1 MIGATLPESSTEL
14 LRRHAH
20 ILDKMEFVSRTPGM
34 IPGAGRRPGTATG
47 YSVDFADY
55 RKYNYGDD
63 VRYIDWSIYARLKKL
78 FLRQYRAEAELAIHL
93 LLDTSNSMSFGRLA
107 KLEFARKLA
116 AIFAYVGLGR
126 QDRVGV
132 ATFSSELHSVITPQ
146 RGSQQL
152 LHLLRLLD
160 GVKPGGVSD
169 FGQAFKSYA
178 ARASTRGL
186 LVVLSDC
193 FCSAGYQDALRCLA
207 FAGFEVVVIHILAD
221 EELNPDLDEEVE
233 LRDLEHAEIRGLT
246 VDSGAVAAY
255 MQGMN
260 AYARDL
266 AAFCMSEGF
275 LYVEATSSLSFETLT
290 VRLLRAGIWR
300 SH

>member
-1 MIGATLPESSTEL
+1 MIL
-14 LRRHAH
+14 
-20 ILDKMEFVSRTPGM
+20 
-34 IPGAGRRPGTATG
+34 GAGRRPGTATG

-93 LLDTSNSMSFGRLA
+93 LLDTSNSMSFGLLP

-116 AIFAYVGLGR
+116 AIFAYVGLSG
-126 QDRVGV
+126 QDRVGI
-132 ATFSSELHSVITPQ
+132 ATFSSDLHSVITPQ

-152 LHLLRLLD
+152 MHLLRLLD
-160 GVKPGGVSD
+160 GIAAAGVSD
-169 FGQAFKSYA
+169 FEQAFKSYA

-207 FAGFEVVVIHILAD
+207 FAGFEVIVIRILSD

-233 LRDLEHAEIRGLT
+233 LRDLEHADMRGPT
-246 VDSGAVAAY
+246 VSSGAVAAY
-255 MQGMN
+255 MQSMN
-260 AYARDL
+260 THARDL
-266 AAFCMSEGF
+266 AAFCMREGF
-275 LYVEATSSLSFETLT
+275 PYVETTSSLSFEELII
-290 VRLLRAGIWR
+290 RLLRAGIWR